1 MSEGAALER
10 SGEKDCKGDLAILLG
25 ESLFSGF
32 GPPFC
37 FVRMG
42 SSNTV
47 WEERVCALSHV
58 RLFVGLFVTP
68 WIVARQA
75 PLSTG
80 FPRQEYWSGLPIH
93 SPGDLPDP
101 GIDPG
106 PLALQTVH
114 RLSHLGSLG
123 DSAELLLVQCL
134 GPGSETCL
142 PPRGRVTSSHW
153 HVLCQPGRAS
163 GAQKAG
169 GWAGPTVLPSFSVC

>member
-42 SSNTV
+42 SSNAV

-75 PLSTG
+75 PLSMG
-80 FPRQEYWSGLPIH
+80 FPRQEYWNRLPFPP
-93 SPGDLPDP
+93 PGDVPNP
-101 GIDPG
+101 GIEPG
-106 PLALQTVH
+106 SPALQADSLP
-114 RLSHLGSLG
+114 LSHPGKPKDPPLSFECIGYSN
-123 DSAELLLVQCL
+123 AVQL
-134 GPGSETCL
+134 T
-142 PPRGRVTSSHW
+142 
-153 HVLCQPGRAS
+153 
-163 GAQKAG
+163 
-169 GWAGPTVLPSFSVC
+169 